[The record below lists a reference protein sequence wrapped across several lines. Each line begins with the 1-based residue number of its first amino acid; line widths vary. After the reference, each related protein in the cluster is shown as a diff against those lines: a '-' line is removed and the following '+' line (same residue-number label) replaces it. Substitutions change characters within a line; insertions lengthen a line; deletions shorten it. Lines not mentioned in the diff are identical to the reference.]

1 MSEMENQHL
10 YTNALIDG
18 EWLSASSGKTF
29 AVRNPANGSHLAD
42 VADCGLNEATLAV
55 ESANRAFPAWAAT
68 PAHERTRLLR
78 TWQELLVVHADE
90 LAALLTAEM
99 GKPLAEA
106 RGEILYGAA
115 YLEWFA
121 EEAKRIYGDIV
132 PAPANDR
139 RIVVIKQPVGVC
151 AAITPWN
158 FPNAMLTRKV
168 AAALAAGC
176 TMVAKPAEDTPLSAL
191 ALAKLALDAGIPPG
205 VFNVVPTAHPVEVGK
220 VLTDHPL
227 IKKITFTGSTQTGR
241 ILLQQAAS
249 TVKKVSMELGG
260 NAPFIVC
267 EDADLEA
274 AANGLMASKYRNAG
288 QTCICSNRVFVHEKK
303 MATFSALIQ
312 LKVAALKVAPGDVAG
327 ADIGPLINEAAI
339 TKVERLVSESLT
351 AGAKLDHGGQRH
363 SAGSLFYEPTILSDV
378 KPGMSVAQEEIFGP
392 VTALIPYSTEDEVIA
407 MANDTPYGL
416 AAYLYTRDIGR
427 AWRMG
432 EALEYGMVGIN
443 EGAISNAAAP
453 FGGVK
458 QSGMGR
464 EGSRYGLDD
473 YLEIKYMLMGGLS
486 A

>member
-1 MSEMENQHL
+1 MQNAFL
-10 YTNALIDG
+10 FTDALIDG
-18 EWLSASSGKTF
+18 DWVSAGQCSTF
-29 AVRNPANGSHLAD
+29 SVFDPANGEFVAD
-42 VADCGLNEATLAV
+42 VADCGAEEATAAV
-55 ESANRAFPAWAAT
+55 VAADKAFPAWAAT
-68 PAHERTRLLR
+68 PAPERSKLLR
-78 TWQELLVVHADE
+78 KWQELLVSNADE

-106 RGEILYGAA
+106 KGEILYGAA

-121 EEAKRIYGDIV
+121 EEAKRVYGDVI
-132 PAPANDR
+132 PSPSNDR

-158 FPNAMLTRKV
+158 FPNAMLARKV

-191 ALAKLALDAGIPPG
+191 ALAKLALDAGIPAG
-205 VFNVVPTAHPVEVGK
+205 VFSVVPTSNPAEVGG
-220 VLTDHPL
+220 VLTGHEL
-227 IKKITFTGSTQTGR
+227 VKKISFTGSTQTGK
-241 ILLQQAAS
+241 ILLEQAAG

-267 EDADLEA
+267 EDADLDA
-274 AANGLMASKYRNAG
+274 AAAGLMASKYRNAG
-288 QTCICSNRVFVHEKK
+288 QTCVCSNRVFVHE
-303 MATFSALIQ
+303 AVIEAFSKLIQ
-312 LKVAALKVAPGDVAG
+312 PKIAGLKVAPGDQAG
-327 ADIGPLINEAAI
+327 AEIGPLINEAAV
-339 TKVERLVSESLT
+339 TKVERLVSESVA
-351 AGAKLDHGGQRH
+351 AGATLTQGGERH
-363 SAGSLFYEPTILSDV
+363 EAGALFFEPTILSNVTPDM
-378 KPGMSVAQEEIFGP
+378 PIAREEIFGP
-392 VTALIPYSTEDEVIA
+392 VTALIPFSTEDEVIA
-407 MANDTPYGL
+407 LANDTPYGL
-416 AAYLYTRDIGR
+416 AAYVYTRDIGR

-432 EALEYGMVGIN
+432 EALQYGMVGIN

-464 EGSRYGLDD
+464 EGSHYGLDD

>member
-1 MSEMENQHL
+1 MQNAFL
-10 YTNALIDG
+10 FTDALIDG
-18 EWLSASSGKTF
+18 EWTPARGGKTF
-29 AVRNPANGSHLAD
+29 AVSNPANGAHIND
-42 VADCGLNEATLAV
+42 VADCGSEEATAAV
-55 ESANRAFPAWAAT
+55 EAADRAFPSWAAT
-68 PAHERTRLLR
+68 PAPERSRLLR
-78 TWQELLVVHADE
+78 KWQELLVANADE

-106 RGEILYGAA
+106 KGEILYGAA

-121 EEAKRIYGDIV
+121 EEAKRVYGDVI
-132 PAPANDR
+132 PSPANDR

-158 FPNAMLTRKV
+158 FPNAMLARKV

-191 ALAKLALDAGIPPG
+191 ALAKLALDAGIPAG
-205 VFNVVPTAHPVEVGK
+205 VFSVVPTSRPAEVGG
-220 VLTDHPL
+220 VLTGHEL
-227 IKKITFTGSTQTGR
+227 VKKISFTGSTQTGK
-241 ILLQQAAS
+241 ILLEQAAG

-267 EDADLEA
+267 EDADLDA
-274 AANGLMASKYRNAG
+274 AAAGLMASKYRNAG
-288 QTCICSNRVFVHEKK
+288 QTCVCSNRVFVHE
-303 MATFSALIQ
+303 AVIEAFSKRIQ
-312 LKVAALKVAPGDVAG
+312 PKIAGLKVAPGDQAG
-327 ADIGPLINEAAI
+327 AEIGPLINEAAV
-339 TKVERLVSESLT
+339 TKVERLVSESVA
-351 AGAKLDHGGQRH
+351 AGATLIQGGERH
-363 SAGSLFYEPTILSDV
+363 EAGTLFFEPTILSGVTTDM
-378 KPGMSVAQEEIFGP
+378 PVAREEIFGP
-392 VTALIPYSTEDEVIA
+392 VTALIPFSSEEDVIT

-416 AAYLYTRDIGR
+416 AAYVYTRDIGR

-432 EALEYGMVGIN
+432 EALDYGMVGIN

-464 EGSRYGLDD
+464 EGSHYGLDD